1 MVVADKGYQ
10 KLSDNH
16 RTMAAELE
24 WNIDLRNRK
33 LYRSILSSGQG
44 PTVPLLGRYIDLVIR
59 H

>member
-1 MVVADKGYQ
+1 
-10 KLSDNH
+10 
-16 RTMAAELE
+16 MAAELE
-24 WNIDLRNRK
+24 WNFDLRNRK